1 VASGPR
7 IVGFLVGFGAATGL
21 LLALL
26 PQPAAAQILDRPPEQ
41 ESTPARKP
49 LPDASS
55 VFTETD
61 PNPFYDGRWGADV
74 HTATPPQQA
83 VVAPGPWD
91 TQTDVEQP
99 FDAAGERAA
108 RVLQD
113 GDPVA
118 VVEQLI
124 PADGLINL
132 DRPNELVDAELPAA
146 VDTRAPADIAAF
158 SAFPGFDPLLLQA
171 EEINPVFAAGW
182 GGLFDEELPF
192 APVGTRIGSFILFS
206 EVEANG
212 DYNSNLF
219 ASPEAL
225 GDYSLEIRP
234 AGRLVSDWDNHAV
247 ELRASGDLSFHDKYP
262 SEDDRA
268 YLVEGLG
275 RLDVTRRTNLQG
287 AIGHEEAQESRSAIN
302 ASSAGSRPNITVNRG
317 RGAFNHEFN
326 RLSVQLRGGIVDTSY
341 GTDIL
346 AGVPQSNSDR
356 DYTLYEQ
363 AARAMW
369 EFMPTFALFTD
380 VAINQRDYGIAA
392 FSDGINRSS
401 TGQRYRVGVSF
412 GDTGAYLRGDVSLG
426 YGRQTPDAHQL
437 EVIDGL
443 LFDANLSWRITQ
455 LTTLGLT
462 SSTEVAETT
471 TAGSG
476 GVLERQYAAEVRHNF
491 TARLVGIAGV
501 TFYTRDFVGAG
512 LNENQFTA
520 ATGLEYFMN
529 RHAVLFAR
537 YEHTAFD
544 TSSPNGNWTGEVVQ
558 LGVRV
563 RN

>member
-1 VASGPR
+1 
-7 IVGFLVGFGAATGL
+7 L

-41 ESTPARKP
+41 ESTPTRQP
-49 LPDASS
+49 LPDAES

-61 PNPFYDGRWGADV
+61 PDPFYDGRWGADV
-74 HTATPPQQA
+74 RATTPAQQA
-83 VVAPGPWD
+83 VVAPDPWD
-91 TQTDVEQP
+91 TQTDVEPP
-99 FDAAGERAA
+99 FDAADERA
-108 RVLQD
+108 RTPLQD
-113 GDPVA
+113 GDPVE
-118 VVEQLI
+118 VLEQLI
-124 PADGLINL
+124 PPDGLINL
-132 DRPNELVDAELPAA
+132 DQPNELVDAELPAA
-146 VDTRAPADIAAF
+146 VDTRAPADISAF

-171 EEINPVFAAGW
+171 EEVNPVFAGGW

-192 APVGTRIGSFILFS
+192 APVGTRIGSFILFG

-247 ELRASGDLSFHDKYP
+247 EVRASGDLSFHDKYP

-287 AIGHEEAQESRSAIN
+287 AVAHEEAQESRSAIN
-302 ASSAGSRPNITVNRG
+302 ANSAGTRPNITVNRG

-326 RLSVQLRGGIVDTSY
+326 RLSVQLRGGIVDTRY

-346 AGVPQSNSDR
+346 AGVAQSNSDR

-369 EFMPTFALFTD
+369 EFMPTFAVFTD

-426 YGRQTPDAHQL
+426 YGRQTPDAQQL

-455 LTTLGLT
+455 LTTLGFT
-462 SSTEVAETT
+462 ASTEVAETT

-476 GVLERQYAAEVRHNF
+476 GVLEHQYAAEVRHNF

-520 ATGLEYFMN
+520 AAGLEYFMN
-529 RHAVLFAR
+529 RHAVLFGR